1 MFMLLNSNFCTKTA
15 LFLSTEALF
24 GSLLSL
30 LFKIEPFTL
39 NLLFGGL
46 IILFSIF
53 ASEINFSSKKQVFK
67 LDKNK

>member
-1 MFMLLNSNFCTKTA
+1 
-15 LFLSTEALF
+15 LF